1 MTEGNLKII
10 LLRHGESTWNKENR
24 FAGTRNVPLTDKGRR
39 EAAQAG
45 IMLGQSGAKIDR
57 VFTSK
62 LDRAIETADIVLSN
76 ARQANHR
83 PIRDQRMDERDYGT
97 ILTGSIKNDPAL
109 IKEHGEAIMK
119 ARRGYYDRPP
129 GGESL
134 HDVDVNRVTPFADE
148 HIRPWLEY
156 NRNKQEGN
164 VAGTQVAAQFNQ
176 NLDAKFEGIKT
187 IAIVAHGNSLRA
199 FLRTMEIETAES
211 IPGVEFDTGVPE
223 VLEFDQSGNYLKRYK
238 LELVTEPAPEPAQAA
253 IN

>member
-1 MTEGNLKII
+1 MSEGNLKII
-10 LLRHGESTWNKENR
+10 LLRHGESTWNRENR
-24 FAGTRNVPLTDKGRR
+24 FAGTSNVPLTDKGRY

-45 IMLGQSGAKIDR
+45 MMLGQASIKIDR

-83 PIRDQRMDERDYGT
+83 PMRDQRMDERDYGT
-97 ILTGSIKNDPAL
+97 ILTGRVKNDPAL
-109 IKEHGEAIMK
+109 VKEHGEAIMK

-156 NRNKQEGN
+156 NRNQQAVN
-164 VAGTQVAAQFNQ
+164 VADNQVAAQFNQ
-176 NLDAKFEGIKT
+176 SLNAKFEGIQT

-199 FLRTMEIETAES
+199 FLRTMEIETVES
-211 IPGVEFDTGVPE
+211 IPNVEFDTGVPE

-238 LELVTEPAPEPAQAA
+238 LEPVAEPAAEPHAA
-253 IN
+253 VN

>member
-1 MTEGNLKII
+1 MK
-10 LLRHGESTWNKENR
+10 KETCSALSMKPTQKTLFNSPI
-24 FAGTRNVPLTDKGRR
+24 TQP
-39 EAAQAG
+39 AAC
-45 IMLGQSGAKIDR
+45 IS
-57 VFTSK
+57 
-62 LDRAIETADIVLSN
+62 
-76 ARQANHR
+76 
-83 PIRDQRMDERDYGT
+83 
-97 ILTGSIKNDPAL
+97 
-109 IKEHGEAIMK
+109 
-119 ARRGYYDRPP
+119 
-129 GGESL
+129 
-134 HDVDVNRVTPFADE
+134 
-148 HIRPWLEY
+148 PWLEY

>member
-129 GGESL
+129 GG
-134 HDVDVNRVTPFADE
+134 
-148 HIRPWLEY
+148 
-156 NRNKQEGN
+156 G
-164 VAGTQVAAQFNQ
+164 
-176 NLDAKFEGIKT
+176 
-187 IAIVAHGNSLRA
+187 RA
-199 FLRTMEIETAES
+199 CMMLM
-211 IPGVEFDTGVPE
+211 
-223 VLEFDQSGNYLKRYK
+223 
-238 LELVTEPAPEPAQAA
+238 
-253 IN
+253 